1 MEALY
6 ILTIRRPDISYAFHL
21 VGQFMIDQIR
31 EGENFRERNGEK
43 RLEKIRWQTRFQ
55 EQTGE
60 MEDLISVF
68 SNNMPEFMLAN
79 WELRSFSLENNW
91 LTHKEFLQ
99 KAQEWWAE

>member
-1 MEALY
+1 
-6 ILTIRRPDISYAFHL
+6 
-21 VGQFMIDQIR
+21 
-31 EGENFRERNGEK
+31 
-43 RLEKIRWQTRFQ
+43 
-55 EQTGE
+55 

-99 KAQEWWAE
+99 KAQEWWAKQDIHGFTGSRVFKKLQSLKVQD